1 MAQHP
6 PAPNVEQAPGY
17 APEGHLTYIVTKHGK
32 SRSAEAFTTWISDA
46 AERAGLPSHSSPHGL
61 RKAACRRLA
70 EAGCT
75 PHQIMAITGHQD
87 LDEVET
93 YTKAVNQKGLAKG
106 AMAAIEDTFEEAV
119 S

>member
-1 MAQHP
+1 MPHLA
-6 PAPNVEQAPGY
+6 Y
-17 APEGHLTYIVTKHGK
+17 APEGQLTYILTRHGK
-32 SRSAEAFTTWISDA
+32 PRSAKAFTNWISDA
-46 AERAGLPSHSSPHGL
+46 ARKAGLLDASSPDGL

-75 PHQIMAITGHQD
+75 PHQIMAITGHQN

-93 YTKAVNQKGLAKG
+93 YTKAVNQKKLAKG

-119 S
+119 P